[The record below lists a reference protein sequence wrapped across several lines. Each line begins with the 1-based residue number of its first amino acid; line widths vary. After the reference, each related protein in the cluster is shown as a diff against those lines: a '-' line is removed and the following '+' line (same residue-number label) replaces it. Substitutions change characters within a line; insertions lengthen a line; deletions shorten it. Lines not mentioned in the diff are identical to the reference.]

1 MSVRLDERGRVPPRA
16 TDGIVRSGRRM
27 LAIVVGMA
35 RTRLN
40 LLAVELMQEKSRI
53 WLLFLLTALALLFAF
68 MALLTLSLF
77 VVVAFWEDNR
87 LLAIGCLFAFY
98 VAATL
103 AASFVLRQKSRAGSG
118 LFAGTLEELAKD
130 SAALE
135 DEIQAQDVEFDFERG
150 QTRG

>member
-1 MSVRLDERGRVPPRA
+1 MSVRLDERNRMPPRA

-27 LAIVVGMA
+27 LAILVSMV

-53 WLLFLLTALALLFAF
+53 WLLLLLTALALLFAF

-77 VVVAFWEDNR
+77 VIVAFWDDNR

-98 VAATL
+98 VAAALVALFTL
-103 AASFVLRQKSRAGSG
+103 RRKSRVGSK
-118 LFAGTLEELAKD
+118 LFAGTLDELAKD

-135 DEIQAQDVEFDFERG
+135 DELQAEDVEFDLERG
-150 QTRG
+150 RTP